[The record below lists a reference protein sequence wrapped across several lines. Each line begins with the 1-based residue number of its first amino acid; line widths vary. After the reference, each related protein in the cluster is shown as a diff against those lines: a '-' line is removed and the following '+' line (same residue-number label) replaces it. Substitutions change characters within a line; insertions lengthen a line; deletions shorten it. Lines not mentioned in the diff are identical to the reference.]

1 MRHSVSHILR
11 CILLSFPLAFLGNI
25 AIFADDTCPSC
36 GQSYSDF
43 THLAVHAVSKHAL
56 WLCPNCRET
65 FPVKDKK
72 SYRLHRIKEHKEAVW
87 FACNLRVSRSRIEWT
102 RHLEKH
108 WGKDVCFVPPC
119 NLPCCLQLSLSKR
132 NSVWSQQL
140 HGAHFHGSWLDF
152 FVTVRLPYR
161 CCKPFRE
168 AILTDYSDHLKSD
181 GANDMKKKFLK
192 GIRNFSKHVYDK
204 HGLCFLCERRLTS
217 GIDKD
222 IFDSQPHI
230 GTNVFLRSG
239 SHVLALPKD
248 ENLTCFCGKKAQR
261 NAESRLFALKI
272 DRLPFGTGLDMVT
285 HPFYCVIDGS
295 GDKSGKNPS
304 DDLKIANEI
313 ASECDEKSVRNHSD
327 EPIKDNTEV
336 PQSPSFSTKSVDT
349 KLTSTDN
356 KKHKKVLEVDA
367 HTVLLTGNETGKASE
382 NL

>member
-1 MRHSVSHILR
+1 MRHSVLHILR

-87 FACNLRVSRSRIEWT
+87 FACNLRVFRSRIEWT

-152 FVTVRLPYR
+152 FVTVRLLYR

-181 GANDMKKKFLK
+181 GSNDMKKKFLK

-222 IFDSQPHI
+222 IFDSQSHI

-248 ENLTCFCGKKAQR
+248 ENLTCFCGKRAQR

-272 DRLPFGTGLDMVT
+272 DRLPFGTGLDTVT
-285 HPFYCVIDGS
+285 HPFYCTID
-295 GDKSGKNPS
+295 DGKNEKKKQPEKLKAGTAMPS
-304 DDLKIANEI
+304 KSDANSRKY
-313 ASECDEKSVRNHSD
+313 SE
-327 EPIKDNTEV
+327 EPKENPPKA

-349 KLTSTDN
+349 TFASTDD
-356 KKHKKVLEVDA
+356 KKHKKLPVSD
-367 HTVLLTGNETGKASE
+367 TDGVLLKGNGTNGDVFK